1 VVSKHFSNGSYFI
14 LKILNTLKV
23 CKKFLSLLG
32 DKEASFAPMRLL
44 SISSG
49 KVMPLFG
56 SHNPGHS
63 SVASAIDKKSISNLD
78 KPLAIEIKKL
88 GVAGDEQADLS
99 VHGGLE
105 KAIYVYPI
113 EHYAFWNTLLTRET
127 KKPVNL
133 ALGAFGENFTIE
145 GLLETEVFV
154 GDNIQIGDLEFT
166 VSKLREPCFK
176 FNAKMKYKGAAKA
189 MLQSGFS
196 GWYLRVNQAGMIAA
210 GAQINIIA
218 GARLISIADQNKAL
232 FNRGEQK
239 NLWD

>member
-1 VVSKHFSNGSYFI
+1 
-14 LKILNTLKV
+14 
-23 CKKFLSLLG
+23 
-32 DKEASFAPMRLL
+32 MRLL

-56 SHNPGHS
+56 SHHPNYS
-63 SVASAIDKKSISNLD
+63 RVASAINKQSISNLVSPD
-78 KPLAIEIKKL
+78 PIEITRL

-99 VHGGLE
+99 VHGGIE

-113 EHYAFWNTLLTRET
+113 EHYAFWNDLLSRET
-127 KKPVNL
+127 KKPVDL

-145 GLLETEVFV
+145 GLVETEIFI
-154 GDNIQIGDLEFT
+154 GDQMQIGDLQFT
-166 VSKLREPCFK
+166 VVKLREPCFK
-176 FNAKMKYKGAAKA
+176 FNAKMGYKGAAKA

-196 GWYLRVNQAGMIAA
+196 GWYLRVNQTGTLAA
-210 GAQINIIA
+210 GAAIQVLP
-218 GARLISIADQNKAL
+218 GQRLTSIADQNQAL

>member
-1 VVSKHFSNGSYFI
+1 
-14 LKILNTLKV
+14 
-23 CKKFLSLLG
+23 
-32 DKEASFAPMRLL
+32 MRLL

-56 SHNPGHS
+56 SHHPNYS
-63 SVASAIDKKSISNLD
+63 RVASAINKQSISNLASPD
-78 KPLAIEIKKL
+78 PIEITRL

-99 VHGGLE
+99 VHGGIE

-113 EHYAFWNTLLTRET
+113 EHYAFWNNLLSRET
-127 KKPVNL
+127 KKPVDL

-145 GLLETEVFV
+145 GLVETKIFM
-154 GDNIQIGDLEFT
+154 GDQMQIGDLQFT
-166 VSKLREPCFK
+166 VVKLREPCFK
-176 FNAKMKYKGAAKA
+176 FNAKMGYKGAAKA

-196 GWYLRVNQAGMIAA
+196 GWYLRVNQTGMLAA
-210 GAQINIIA
+210 GAAIQVLP
-218 GARLISIADQNKAL
+218 GQRLTSIADQNQAL